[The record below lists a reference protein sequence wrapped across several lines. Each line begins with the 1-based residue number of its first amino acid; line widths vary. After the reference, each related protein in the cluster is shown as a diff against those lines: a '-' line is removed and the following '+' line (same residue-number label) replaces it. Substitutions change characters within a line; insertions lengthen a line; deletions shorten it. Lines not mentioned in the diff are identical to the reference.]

1 MANPA
6 GGYQPDPLRDKFI
19 RGARA
24 LLDRGYGSPGSVQGT
39 RLADPDAKAMRWCLA
54 RGINPRGPDNSSAVA
69 RGGLNAR
76 DRWMR
81 AFIRCLYEQHLW
93 WAGDHDEPDAWR
105 MDRRLVAYRGRALI
119 VAVGRRVP
127 ALGVI
132 PAGRA
137 VSIQVTSGGRA
148 AAFRAARRKQ
158 EQDRIY
164 DDAGDPAGRW
174 SDPALR
180 DWQG

>member
-1 MANPA
+1 MANPN
-6 GGYQPDPLRDKFI
+6 GGYLPDPLRDKFI

-24 LLDRGYGSPGSVQGT
+24 LLDRGYANPGSTQGT
-39 RLADPDAKAMRWCLA
+39 RLKDPDAKALRWCLA
-54 RGINPRGPDNSSAVA
+54 RGINPRGPDNSSAIA

-93 WAGDHDEPDAWR
+93 WAADHETGGQWR
-105 MDRRLVAYRGRALI
+105 DDRRLVPYRGRALI

-127 ALGVI
+127 AVGVI

-137 VSIQVTSGGRA
+137 VSVTVTRAGRS
-148 AAFRAARRKQ
+148 AAFSAVQRKR
-158 EQDRIY
+158 EDDRIY
-164 DDAGDPAGRW
+164 DNRGDPAGRW
-174 SDPALR
+174 SDPELR
-180 DWQG
+180 DWR